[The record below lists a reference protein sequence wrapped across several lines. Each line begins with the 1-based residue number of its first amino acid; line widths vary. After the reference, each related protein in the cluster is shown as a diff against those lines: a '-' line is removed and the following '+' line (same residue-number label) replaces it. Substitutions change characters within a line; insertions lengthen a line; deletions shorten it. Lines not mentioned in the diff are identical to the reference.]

1 MKRLSIFLMSVL
13 CALTAIFCAVSF
25 INEGH
30 SGHPV
35 EAGLYALGSI
45 IFGASALESALR
57 IPKLVK
63 PKTVRIAYCMCSDW
77 DTVNG
82 TERLYILTR
91 QGFSTNAH
99 GLLEGDVVATKSEL
113 IQAYVFTQTIQG

>member
-77 DTVNG
+77 DKADNKQRVK
-82 TERLYILTR
+82 ILET
-91 QGFSTNAH
+91 QGFSVNVR